1 MDAGA
6 GALGVSGHD
15 EPDPGLPSVDSRP
28 ATNTNRPDV
37 TTGYHALAVAERR
50 PRADECQN
58 LFGKD
63 PEGSRI
69 VREGDDVVDTG
80 GRADGRV

>member
-1 MDAGA
+1 MSREREYDGVYSQTVSYRRCSLPVVVSGVDAGA
-6 GALGVSGHD
+6 GALGVSSHD

-50 PRADECQN
+50 PRAD
-58 LFGKD
+58 
-63 PEGSRI
+63 
-69 VREGDDVVDTG
+69 
-80 GRADGRV
+80 